1 MLEFLT
7 WLGHAAFRLTADA
20 TVIYIDPFQI
30 QRRETAD
37 LILITHD
44 HFDHCSPDDI
54 ARLRGPA
61 TTIVAPPAAAQKIG
75 GPVTTIKPGDRLTL
89 KGIPLEAVPAYN
101 LTKFRAPGQ
110 PFHPR
115 AAGGVGYILTVAG
128 QRVYHAGDTDPVP
141 EILGLQVDVALLP
154 VSGVY
159 VMTAEEAADLAN
171 QLRPKVAVPMHYGAI
186 VGSEADARRFQQ
198 LARVPVQILP
208 RQA

>member
-171 QLRPKVAVPMHYGAI
+171 RLRPKVAVPMHYGAI

>member
-7 WLGHAAFRLTADA
+7 WLGHATFRLTADA

-115 AAGGVGYILTVAG
+115 EAGGVGYILTVAG

-171 QLRPKVAVPMHYGAI
+171 RLRPKVAVPMHYGAI